1 MCVELSYEQCV
12 KSAVKNFMCANKLRR
27 RWSSEPCPEVL
38 QTKSS
43 ERPNFHGTSNISIA
57 VRPEI
62 YFADRPN
69 FGHEFRKGERLTFP
83 TFSRDRSIFQGHV
96 VLRFVRSLTL
106 VLSFVQIARN
116 S

>member
-12 KSAVKNFMCANKLRR
+12 KSAVKNFVCANTLRR

-38 QTKSS
+38 QTKSF

-62 YFADRPN
+62 YFADHPKFSR
-69 FGHEFRKGERLTFP
+69 EFRKGERLTFP
-83 TFSRDRSIFQGHV
+83 TFSRDRSIFRGHV
-96 VLRFVRSLTL
+96 VRRFVMSITL
-106 VLSFVQIARN
+106 VLS
-116 S
+116 